1 MSDIALDIH
10 ELIATITIDRPAKR
24 NAVDLTACRT
34 IEAHVNE
41 AVAHGARVLIVTG
54 AGGHFCAGADISGVE
69 DDGFRAAIRGAL
81 DALRAAPLVTMAA
94 IDGFALGAGVQLS
107 AACDVR
113 VATTNA
119 RFGVPAAKLGLA
131 VDHATIQHVTTMLG
145 GAQARAMLLTC
156 EQVPGQRAYDLG
168 FVNRIGDLEDARTW
182 AAQIAALAP
191 LTIAAHKL
199 ALNRLEPSPADQDV
213 IDAVARAWGSED
225 LVEGR
230 AAFAAKRPPHFLG
243 K

>member
-1 MSDIALDIH
+1 MSDVAYAIADC
-10 ELIATITIDRPAKR
+10 IATITIDRPAKR
-24 NAVDLTACRT
+24 NAVDLAACNA
-34 IEAHVNE
+34 IEGFAGQ
-41 AVAHGARVLIVTG
+41 AVADGARVLVVTG

-69 DDGFRAAIRGAL
+69 DDGFRAAIRAAL

-94 IDGFALGAGVQLS
+94 IDGVALGAGVQFS

-113 VATTNA
+113 VATPSV

-131 VDHATIQHVTTMLG
+131 VDHATVQHVTTMLG

-156 EQVPGQRAYDLG
+156 EEVSGQRAYDLG
-168 FVNRIGDLEDARTW
+168 FVNRLGGLDEALAW
-182 AAQIAALAP
+182 AAEIAALAP

-199 ALNRLEPSPADQDV
+199 AMNRLEPSPADQAV
-213 IDAVARAWGSED
+213 IDAVARAWGSDD
-225 LVEGR
+225 LAEGR
-230 AAFAAKRPPHFLG
+230 AAFASKRKPEFLG